1 MRRRRRSS
9 RRCSQEPHSL
19 SDFFTLLS
27 VGRRPLVSFRG
38 SHECAEGSMDPCDR
52 AAARDEVPLFGL
64 REDSM
69 VIVPVEM
76 VQNGDG
82 DR

>member
-1 MRRRRRSS
+1 
-9 RRCSQEPHSL
+9 
-19 SDFFTLLS
+19 
-27 VGRRPLVSFRG
+27 
-38 SHECAEGSMDPCDR
+38 MDPCDR